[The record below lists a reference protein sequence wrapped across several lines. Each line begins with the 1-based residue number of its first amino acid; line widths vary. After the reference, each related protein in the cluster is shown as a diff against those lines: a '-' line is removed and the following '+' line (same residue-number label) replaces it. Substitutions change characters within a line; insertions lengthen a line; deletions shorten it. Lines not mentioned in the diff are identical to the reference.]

1 NIVLCYA
8 ARRAASPDRQAA
20 GRLTETQE
28 AIEAFL
34 RRCPQFLLFRW
45 SLTVTAVLVKAEEI
59 HAEAETELCVTGLR
73 RCLADAGDEAEW
85 YLATGSPVQRLSA
98 LRRSFQEA
106 SEILSYRHLCPGQHV
121 LTRDSLAPLRHV
133 GTERQLKQLDS
144 SAPAPEILQRFLK
157 NGREEE
163 VSSFV
168 ALYLDEV
175 GREALT
181 SVLLS
186 QYLMLNVRFTAAAF
200 VQGLGYSPEALT
212 GALDGLPPVEQ
223 LFGEEAVERYLTR
236 LLIRAVALRSG
247 SSLTQ
252 HHAAIRQGLRYIDQ
266 HFTRSSLSLG
276 EVAANSQVS
285 ANYFSALFRKEMG
298 CTFVDYLTQKR
309 MDRAK
314 ELLRR
319 SSQRTGEIALAVG
332 YRDAHY
338 FSTLFRKTQGC
349 TPREYRA
356 QGGKNG

>member
-1 NIVLCYA
+1 
-8 ARRAASPDRQAA
+8 
-20 GRLTETQE
+20 
-28 AIEAFL
+28 
-34 RRCPQFLLFRW
+34 
-45 SLTVTAVLVKAEEI
+45 
-59 HAEAETELCVTGLR
+59 
-73 RCLADAGDEAEW
+73 
-85 YLATGSPVQRLSA
+85 
-98 LRRSFQEA
+98 
-106 SEILSYRHLCPGQHV
+106 
-121 LTRDSLAPLRHV
+121 
-133 GTERQLKQLDS
+133 
-144 SAPAPEILQRFLK
+144 
-157 NGREEE
+157 
-163 VSSFV
+163 
-168 ALYLDEV
+168 
-175 GREALT
+175 
-181 SVLLS
+181 
-186 QYLMLNVRFTAAAF
+186 M
-200 VQGLGYSPEALT
+200 
-212 GALDGLPPVEQ
+212 
-223 LFGEEAVERYLTR
+223 ERYLTR
-236 LLIRAVALRSG
+236 LLIRAVTLRSG